1 MSVPMTLTASA
12 MLTLRGTL
20 QRALAD
26 NTRLRRKNTLLRNAL
41 LHDCP
46 VCRIAWCDER
56 ERLVHEA
63 LGREWQT
70 LRTPDNP

>member
-1 MSVPMTLTASA
+1 MSRPLPTTSA
-12 MLTLRGTL
+12 ALALRGTITRL
-20 QRALAD
+20 TTD
-26 NTRLRRKNTLLRNAL
+26 NARLRRQNTLLRQVL

-56 ERLVHEA
+56 ERLVQKA

-70 LRTPDNP
+70 LRTPDP